1 MTKLNSKT
9 PTGDIEK
16 RWDKHLVELSLI
28 APQNRSKYN
37 IIVIGTGL
45 AGASLCATLGELS
58 LIHI

>member
-28 APQNRSKYN
+28 APQNRAKYN
-37 IIVIGTGL
+37 IIVIGTGPVSYTHL
-45 AGASLCATLGELS
+45 TLPTNREV
-58 LIHI
+58 